1 MQIYKNIV
9 NFKNSDEINHYLDVL
24 VNKYHVKK
32 SQFIREVIVE
42 KIKKDIPEIRRQYLI
57 ECK

>member
-1 MQIYKNIV
+1 M